1 MIMKPLFIQYPK
13 CGTCRKAA
21 QWLKNNHI
29 DVTIR
34 DIVSDNPTQ
43 QELSVWIEKSGKPI
57 QKFFNTNGLR
67 YKELNLK
74 DKIKNTQ
81 QEELLRIL
89 ASEGMLVKR
98 PVLISGNT
106 VLTGFNEEECSKAL
120 LKPEKV

>member
-1 MIMKPLFIQYPK
+1 MKPLFIQYPK

-21 QWLKNNHI
+21 QWLKSNNI
-29 DVTIR
+29 DVITR

-43 QELSVWIEKSGKPI
+43 QELSIWIEKSGKPI
-57 QKFFNTNGLR
+57 QKFFNTSGLR

-74 DKIKNTQ
+74 EKIKNTQ

-106 VLTGFNEEECSKAL
+106 VLTGFNKEEWSKAL
-120 LKPEKV
+120 LKPEKA

>member
-1 MIMKPLFIQYPK
+1 MKPLFIQYPK

-21 QWLKNNHI
+21 QWLKSNNI
-29 DVTIR
+29 DVITR

-43 QELSVWIEKSGKPI
+43 QELSTWIEKSGKPI
-57 QKFFNTNGLR
+57 QKFFNTSGLR

-74 DKIKNTQ
+74 EKIKNTQ

-106 VLTGFNEEECSKAL
+106 VLTGFNEEEWSKAL
-120 LKPEKV
+120 LKPEKA

>member
-1 MIMKPLFIQYPK
+1 MKPLFIQYPK

-106 VLTGFNEEECSKAL
+106 VLTGFNEEERSKAL
-120 LKPEKV
+120 LNFFWF

>member
-1 MIMKPLFIQYPK
+1 MFLTIRHNKNYRYGL
-13 CGTCRKAA
+13 RKA
-21 QWLKNNHI
+21 W
-29 DVTIR
+29 
-34 DIVSDNPTQ
+34 
-43 QELSVWIEKSGKPI
+43 KPI

-106 VLTGFNEEECSKAL
+106 VLTGFNEEEWSKAL

>member
-1 MIMKPLFIQYPK
+1 MKPLFIQYPK

-21 QWLKNNHI
+21 QWLKSNNI
-29 DVTIR
+29 DVITR

-43 QELSVWIEKSGKPI
+43 QELSIWIEKSGKPI
-57 QKFFNTNGLR
+57 QKFFNTSGLR

-74 DKIKNTQ
+74 EKIKNTQ

-89 ASEGMLVKR
+89 ASEGMLIKR

-106 VLTGFNEEECSKAL
+106 VLTGFNEEEWSKAL
-120 LKPEKV
+120 LKPEKA

>member
-1 MIMKPLFIQYPK
+1 MKPLFIQYPK

-21 QWLKNNHI
+21 KWLKSNNI
-29 DVTIR
+29 DVITR

-43 QELSVWIEKSGKPI
+43 QELSIWIEKSGKPI
-57 QKFFNTNGLR
+57 QKFFNTSGLR

-74 DKIKNTQ
+74 EKIKNTQ

-106 VLTGFNEEECSKAL
+106 VLTGFNEEEWSKAL
-120 LKPEKV
+120 LKPEKA

>member
-1 MIMKPLFIQYPK
+1 MKPLFIQYPK

-21 QWLKNNHI
+21 QWLKSNHI

-43 QELSVWIEKSGKPI
+43 QELSVWIEKSGRPI
-57 QKFFNTNGLR
+57 QEFFNTNGLR

-106 VLTGFNEEECSKAL
+106 VLTGFNEEEWSKAL

>member
-1 MIMKPLFIQYPK
+1 MKPLFIQYPK

-21 QWLKNNHI
+21 QWLKNNLI

-43 QELSVWIEKSGKPI
+43 QELSVWIEKSVKPI

-98 PVLISGNT
+98 PVLISENT
-106 VLTGFNEEECSKAL
+106 VLIGFNE
-120 LKPEKV
+120 